1 MSTLVVYVDE
11 AGNVDAHHQ
20 PPLSGE
26 TPLFTLAAVGLP
38 LADWRQRDRE
48 FFKLKRQF
56 FPDEMGRPDRRDE
69 EVEIKGR
76 DLTSPRQRR
85 SSRRR
90 EFNRRVLTYLRER
103 GATTFAST
111 FLKNSTAATSHRSLY
126 SKALQI
132 LVERVS
138 LHVAERPA
146 CSNAILIVDSRMK
159 GPAGLDVAVARSHMS
174 YIFGHQ
180 TGRTFTNILEAPLF
194 ADSRLTVGLQLA
206 DIVASNIYANHY
218 HYYLR
223 DAPGALDYSHA
234 PRCWALLD
242 TLQFKSVG
250 QVDGRRIY
258 GYRVVD
264 LRETSAILNLGDS
277 SK

>member
-1 MSTLVVYVDE
+1 
-11 AGNVDAHHQ
+11 
-20 PPLSGE
+20 
-26 TPLFTLAAVGLP
+26 
-38 LADWRQRDRE
+38 
-48 FFKLKRQF
+48 
-56 FPDEMGRPDRRDE
+56 
-69 EVEIKGR
+69 
-76 DLTSPRQRR
+76 
-85 SSRRR
+85 
-90 EFNRRVLTYLRER
+90 
-103 GATTFAST
+103 
-111 FLKNSTAATSHRSLY
+111 
-126 SKALQI
+126 

-138 LHVAERPA
+138 LHVAEHP
-146 CSNAILIVDSRMK
+146 SFGNAILIVDSRMK

-223 DAPGALDYSHA
+223 DAPGAIDYSHA
-234 PRCWALLD
+234 PKCWPLVDA
-242 TLQFKSVG
+242 LQFKSVG

-264 LRETSAILNLGDS
+264 LREDSPNLPLGDPS
-277 SK
+277 E